1 MTEKLY
7 ILRSTVEK
15 HRASVKKKMEAG
27 TLLPCLVKMLPI
39 LRPLSVGFN
48 PLWCDLDNNYQICQ

>member
-1 MTEKLY
+1 
-7 ILRSTVEK
+7 
-15 HRASVKKKMEAG
+15 MEAG